1 MPIAGQLV
9 FGAEHDFFTAEG
21 SMKYNP
27 FAAYYGLKFKD
38 AVSVDISL
46 KYNAIENGSFQVT
59 EVYTTDGLNIKAGLK
74 ILEDDKNFFPEY
86 NGTRLVRQEVLEEYA
101 DQGLEQA
108 MNLLEG
114 HISNEQMAQ
123 MTYQVDVEGR
133 DVNEVARNF
142 LVEQGLLAA

>member
-1 MPIAGQLV
+1 MDL
-9 FGAEHDFFTAEG
+9 
-21 SMKYNP
+21 
-27 FAAYYGLKFKD
+27 
-38 AVSVDISL
+38 SL

-86 NGTRLVRQEVLEEYA
+86 NGTLLVRQEVLDEYA
-101 DQGLEQA
+101 DQGLEQV

-114 HISNEQMAQ
+114 RISNEQMAQ

>member
-1 MPIAGQLV
+1 
-9 FGAEHDFFTAEG
+9 
-21 SMKYNP
+21 MKYNP

-86 NGTRLVRQEVLEEYA
+86 NGTLLVRQEVLDEYA
-101 DQGLEQA
+101 DQGLEQV

-114 HISNEQMAQ
+114 RISNEQMAQ
-123 MTYQVDVEGR
+123 MTYQVDVEGH

>member
-1 MPIAGQLV
+1 M
-9 FGAEHDFFTAEG
+9 
-21 SMKYNP
+21 
-27 FAAYYGLKFKD
+27 
-38 AVSVDISL
+38 DISL
-46 KYNAIENGSFQVT
+46 KYSAIENGSFQVT

-86 NGTRLVRQEVLEEYA
+86 NGTLLVRQEVLDEYA
-101 DQGLEQA
+101 DQGLEQV

-114 HISNEQMAQ
+114 RISNEQMAQ

>member
-1 MPIAGQLV
+1 M
-9 FGAEHDFFTAEG
+9 
-21 SMKYNP
+21 
-27 FAAYYGLKFKD
+27 
-38 AVSVDISL
+38 DISL

-86 NGTRLVRQEVLEEYA
+86 NGTLLVRQEVLDEYA
-101 DQGLEQA
+101 DQGLEQV

-114 HISNEQMAQ
+114 RISNEQMAQ

>member
-1 MPIAGQLV
+1 
-9 FGAEHDFFTAEG
+9 
-21 SMKYNP
+21 MKYNP

-86 NGTRLVRQEVLEEYA
+86 NGTLLVRQEVLDEYA

-114 HISNEQMAQ
+114 RISNEQMAQ